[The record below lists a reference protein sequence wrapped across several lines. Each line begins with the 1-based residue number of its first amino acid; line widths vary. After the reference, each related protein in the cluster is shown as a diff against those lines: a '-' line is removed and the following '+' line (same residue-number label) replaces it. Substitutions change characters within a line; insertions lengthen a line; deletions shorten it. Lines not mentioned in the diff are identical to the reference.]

1 MNNSVILVNQ
11 VTGPLFIDI
20 ANQYAMHYKN
30 VILITGSVE
39 PTYAEL
45 NNKIKIILKTKYR
58 RNKPYLRIFTWSLF
72 FIQVLYFLLY
82 KK

>member
-30 VILITGSVE
+30 VILITGSDSLGSI
-39 PTYAEL
+39 TQAIL
-45 NNKIKIILKTKYR
+45 LFLSNIKYE
-58 RNKPYLRIFTWSLF
+58 
-72 FIQVLYFLLY
+72 
-82 KK
+82 